1 MAGQLPAIPARLP
14 RMVKP
19 YQAETT
25 LSYLARLAHANRL
38 EVEWLRFYLSG
49 SWSHAVAVPAGRLA
63 AVAGFPARVLG
74 YAIPDLGLDRGRY
87 AQYYNG
93 MGLPQRRG
101 DDGLACRLCVLA
113 RGITEPVRCWKRP
126 ENMVCLRHRLW
137 IWPGHN
143 DDQPDLSAQPAVLQ
157 AQRRHLRLVRRYGRD
172 MVAMEFATADHIC
185 REWHER
191 GRHDVGFRERME
203 IFHGPGWKVRP
214 TDATVAAAIYPQAIA
229 LTRLLICPFW
239 RSLSAPSNKAGLER
253 FAEEVRRTVA
263 PGYVWPQPSR
273 PADPLEGWVTER
285 RLSRQRPALITY
297 HTWPL
302 PDQQQNAAVSLRR

>member
-1 MAGQLPAIPARLP
+1 ML
-14 RMVKP
+14 
-19 YQAETT
+19 
-25 LSYLARLAHANRL
+25 
-38 EVEWLRFYLSG
+38 W
-49 SWSHAVAVPAGRLA
+49 
-63 AVAGFPARVLG
+63 GFPRAGSQPSLGFPVRVLG

-93 MGLPQRRG
+93 SGLPQRRG

-143 DDQPDLSAQPAVLQ
+143 DDQPDLSAQSAVLQ
-157 AQRRHLRLVRRYGRD
+157 AQRQHLRLVRRYGRD

-191 GRHDVGFRERME
+191 GRHDVGFRERMD
-203 IFHGPGWKVRP
+203 IFHGPGWKIRP

-229 LTRLLICPFW
+229 LTRLLISPFW
-239 RSLSAPSNKAGLER
+239 RS
-253 FAEEVRRTVA
+253 
-263 PGYVWPQPSR
+263 
-273 PADPLEGWVTER
+273 
-285 RLSRQRPALITY
+285 RQRPG
-297 HTWPL
+297 
-302 PDQQQNAAVSLRR
+302 QGGAATLRRGGTPYCRPGLRVAAALPARGPARRMDYRAPAFLGRGLLSSPTTPGLSRTSGGALRLR